1 MGLELNVY
9 KTVRSLRSYR
19 FITLTLVWSWII
31 GPALA
36 YFITNILP
44 LSAPHAAGLLL
55 FGLAPTSPML
65 PILIRKFM
73 AVAGE
78 AYKDGVIDSSSFFA
92 KQCENF
98 LSL

>member
-36 YFITNILP
+36 YFITKILP

-65 PILIRKFM
+65 PILIRKVNRREDM
-73 AVAGE
+73 
-78 AYKDGVIDSSSFFA
+78 S
-92 KQCENF
+92 ENQIELNNARKNHLGRF
-98 LSL
+98 VEF